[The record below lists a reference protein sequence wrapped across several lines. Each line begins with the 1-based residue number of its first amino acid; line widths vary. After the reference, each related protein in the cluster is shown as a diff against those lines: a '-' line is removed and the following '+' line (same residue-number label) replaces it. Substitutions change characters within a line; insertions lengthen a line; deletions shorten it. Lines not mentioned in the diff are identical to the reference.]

1 LHRWP
6 NAHWITDRSEALL
19 FWQDDIDLRQFGS
32 GLLAVKLSIQQQARK
47 SAETAARTRLGW
59 WRRKNKERQ
68 ESLDNHGAISA
79 MRALY
84 RYVKRVFNLD
94 REDHHWE
101 SASWRGIG
109 DRV

>member
-1 LHRWP
+1 LVGGH
-6 NAHWITDRSEALL
+6 E
-19 FWQDDIDLRQFGS
+19 
-32 GLLAVKLSIQQQARK
+32 K
-47 SAETAARTRLGW
+47 
-59 WRRKNKERQ
+59 KERQ